1 MPPFLAQGLCSGF
14 RDAHNLAWKLDLV
27 LKGISPPGL
36 LDAYA
41 DERLPNARA
50 TIIESMR
57 VGQNVIERDVEQAHL
72 RDERLLAL
80 WAQAQA
86 APQTKQLIAFRVPGY
101 GAGLIADNTPGAG
114 DALGQAR
121 VRIGGREGLLD
132 DVAGRGFM
140 LLARGGNPLDALSPV
155 DQAFWR
161 SLGGTAYELDAAA
174 SGSIED
180 VEGYYG
186 RLLDEYGAG
195 VLLKRPDY
203 YLFGT
208 APDLPSLPALVG
220 ELRQKLAPA

>member
-1 MPPFLAQGLCSGF
+1 
-14 RDAHNLAWKLDLV
+14 
-27 LKGISPPGL
+27 
-36 LDAYA
+36 
-41 DERLPNARA
+41 
-50 TIIESMR
+50 
-57 VGQNVIERDVEQAHL
+57 
-72 RDERLLAL
+72 
-80 WAQAQA
+80 
-86 APQTKQLIAFRVPGY
+86 
-101 GAGLIADNTPGAG
+101 
-114 DALGQAR
+114 
-121 VRIGGREGLLD
+121 
-132 DVAGRGFM
+132 
-140 LLARGGNPLDALSPV
+140 V